1 MDIAYINP
9 NISIIIMNVKGP
21 NEPIKRDCQMRLKK
35 KKDPPICCPQK
46 TQMKGK
52 DI

>member
-35 KKDPPICCPQK
+35 KRPNYMLSTKNPNER
-46 TQMKGK
+46 
-52 DI
+52 